1 MSSPVCLGW
10 GGRPAAP
17 WGVAH
22 TAAATRPLLGQAG
35 APGSCRQTQNPC
47 CRSNLHGERGE
58 GHSRHMWTDSLASG
72 GGRGPGPLSHPCPH
86 PVNRTSGNGP
96 GDPCVCALSWPCQAG
111 LVSQKPE
118 PTEKQGSDCGMS
130 ANGEGT
136 FWGLIQSEPE
146 LKLIGVSCLQLLQ
159 VLP

>member
-1 MSSPVCLGW
+1 MAGQLHHGGW
-10 GGRPAAP
+10 PTQQQQHVLCWGRQVLPDHVGRHKTLAVGP
-17 WGVAH
+17 I
-22 TAAATRPLLGQAG
+22 
-35 APGSCRQTQNPC
+35 CM
-47 CRSNLHGERGE
+47 ERGE
-58 GHSRHMWTDSLASG
+58 KDIPDTCGQIPWLVGVG